1 MAELNTTGLEEL
13 SAAFM
18 RHEAAADSIVE
29 EMLQASA
36 EEYVKAQKEA
46 AAGYGI
52 RKTGGFIDSIKA
64 GSIESDDTA
73 KSITIVPE
81 GRADHGADYG
91 GGYSNKGNKRKGK
104 AQSGNVRY
112 ATIGYIF
119 EYGTSSIPARP
130 WLTEGNAKAE
140 AGAYNKA
147 KAIWD
152 KYVDS
157 TLA

>member
-1 MAELNTTGLEEL
+1 MAEFNTEGLEEL

-18 RHEAAADSIVE
+18 RHEAQADAVVT
-29 EMLQASA
+29 EMLKASA
-36 EEYVKAQKEA
+36 EIYVKEQRQA

-52 RKTGGFIDSIKA
+52 RKTGGFIASIKA
-64 GSIESDDTA
+64 GNIKDEGTA
-73 KSITIVPE
+73 KSIEIIPE
-81 GRADHGADYG
+81 GKADHGADYG

-104 AQSGNVRY
+104 ARGGNVRY

-119 EYGTSSIPARP
+119 EYGTSSISAKP
-130 WLTEGNAKAE
+130 WLTQGNAKAE
-140 AGAYNKA
+140 QQAYEKA
-147 KAIWD
+147 QAIWS

>member
-1 MAELNTTGLEEL
+1 MAELNTEGLEEL

-18 RHEAAADSIVE
+18 RHEQAADAAVD
-29 EMLQASA
+29 EMLKVSA
-36 EEYVKAQKEA
+36 EEYVKAQQQA
-46 AAGYGI
+46 AASYGI
-52 RKTGGFIDSIKA
+52 RKTGGFIQSIKA
-64 GSIESDDTA
+64 GAIKAEDTA
-73 KSITIVPE
+73 KTIEIVPE

-104 AQSGNVRY
+104 AQNGNVRY

-119 EYGTSSIPARP
+119 EYGTSSLSARP
-130 WLTEGNAKAE
+130 WLTQGNAKAE
-140 AGAYNKA
+140 NTSYAKA

-152 KYVDS
+152 KYVES

>member
-13 SAAFM
+13 SSAFM
-18 RHEAAADSIVE
+18 RHEAAADGIVE
-29 EMLQASA
+29 EMLQTSA
-36 EEYVKAQKEA
+36 AEYVIAQKA
-46 AAGYGI
+46 AAASYGI
-52 RKTGGFIDSIKA
+52 RRTGGFINSIKA
-64 GSIESDDTA
+64 GSIESDDTS

-81 GRADHGADYG
+81 GRASHGADYG

-104 AQSGNVRY
+104 AQGGKVRY

-119 EYGTSSIPARP
+119 EYGTSSMPARP
-130 WLTEGNAKAE
+130 WLTLGNTNAE
-140 AGAYNKA
+140 KTAFNKA

-157 TLA
+157 TLK